1 MKKTIIGIFLSLL
14 CFESAYSQFDAQ
26 FSQYMFNQAAFNP
39 AVVGEG
45 ELIQAALQV
54 RPQWLGMPNAGF
66 TTNFNINSP
75 LKIGNQ
81 LNGVGLKVISDVI
94 GVFDN
99 TTYQLQYAYKK
110 QLGSGVLSI
119 GADLGVVQVGFKAD
133 SVLAHKITLGDYH
146 NLESDPAIPQV
157 NASGSSFDMGIGAYY
172 SSEKFYAGISYSHLN
187 SPVIEWN
194 DNAGLNLKGTLFLTG
209 GYNYALPDTK
219 YVFKPSGLL
228 KTNFNTMQL
237 DLSTRL
243 EYDNKYWGGLA
254 YRYQDAVIVLA
265 GLNMASGLS
274 VGVSYD
280 VPTSRVAS
288 WGSFELVALYSFAY
302 VFEKKNSKYKSI
314 RIL

>member
-1 MKKTIIGIFLSLL
+1 
-14 CFESAYSQFDAQ
+14 
-26 FSQYMFNQAAFNP
+26 MFNQAAFNP
-39 AVVGEG
+39 AVAGEG
-45 ELIQAALQV
+45 ELIQVALQV
-54 RPQWLGMPNAGF
+54 RPQWLGMPNAGL

-81 LNGVGLKVISDVI
+81 LNGVGFKVISDII
-94 GVFDN
+94 GVFEN

-110 QLGSGVLSI
+110 QLGSGTLSI
-119 GADLGVVQVGFKAD
+119 GVDMGVVQVGFKAD

-146 NLESDPAIPQV
+146 DLETDPAIPQV
-157 NASGSSFDMGIGAYY
+157 VASGSSFDMGIGAYY

-243 EYDNKYWGGLA
+243 EFDTKYWGGLA
-254 YRYQDAVIVLA
+254 YRYQDAVVLLA
-265 GLNMASGLS
+265 GLNMVSGLS
-274 VGVSYD
+274 VGCSYD
-280 VPTSRVAS
+280 IPTSRVAS
-288 WGSFELVALYSFAY
+288 GGSIELVALYSFEY
-302 VFEKKNSKYKSI
+302 VFAKRNSKYKSI